1 VLEPGELKL
10 AVPLVESLPEA
21 AYVSVVLT
29 SDVSNI

>member
-1 VLEPGELKL
+1 
-10 AVPLVESLPEA
+10 VPLVESLPEA